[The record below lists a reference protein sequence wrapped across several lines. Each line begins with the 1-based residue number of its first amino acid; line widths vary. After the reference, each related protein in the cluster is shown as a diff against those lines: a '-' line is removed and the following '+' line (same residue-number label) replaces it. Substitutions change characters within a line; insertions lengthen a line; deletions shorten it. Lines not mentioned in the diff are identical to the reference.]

1 MTKVYLQAMKWAERI
16 IDREILTI
24 LRSVDRPLNYGV
36 VGRPCRCV
44 RQSWDGAGAAMQRL
58 LWPAPPDGGGE

>member
-24 LRSVDRPLNYGV
+24 LRSVDRPLNPSEIAKVGV
-36 VGRPCRCV
+36 LKYLGRYLRDV
-44 RQSWDGAGAAMQRL
+44 RWEKRYADIDVA
-58 LWPAPPDGGGE
+58 